1 MYFPLLVYERQ
12 SGILLGARL
21 RAGNA
26 HSARGVRGFLKPIVR
41 RLRKA
46 FPKAKIILRADAG
59 FAVPG
64 LYEFCEQRGLGY
76 LIGMP
81 TNSAFDELTK
91 WAISWLS
98 ERFARDGK
106 PHRWVGGFKHRA
118 ESWTRSRRILY
129 KAEVNGEGTN
139 RRFVVTNLPGLP
151 RDLYPV
157 YCDRGTSETFIE
169 QLKNALKADRLSCH
183 SFVANAFRL
192 QMYALAY
199 NLTRGLG
206 RLLAGTVLENAS
218 IETIRS
224 RLLKIG
230 ARLCQSVRRVW
241 VHMASGFPLRE
252 VFALVLE
259 RMGKFM
265 KGGWGHELA
274 KRPSLLPSRA
284 GPDFR

>member
-1 MYFPLLVYERQ
+1 MYERQ

-230 ARLCQSVRRVW
+230 ARVCQSVRRVW

-252 VFALVLE
+252 VLALVLG
-259 RMGKFM
+259 RMGKFI

-274 KRPSLLPSRA
+274 KRPSVLPSRA
-284 GPDFR
+284 GPSFR